1 MSVLKS
7 RPSVLSPSHRRTLQ
21 RNPLKLLFLL
31 LALLHGITSAQ
42 QTKPDSSHVSGTPA
56 GSVVVQQKKIDT
68 SAYQPT
74 KSPGKAMLFSA
85 VLPGAG
91 QFYNESYWKV
101 PIVVGFGVY
110 LVYNWIDNNK
120 LYKDYRDQY
129 KQSITPILPNGDPN
143 LLADRE
149 FYKDQRDS
157 FTWYLLIWYFV
168 TLADAYVDASLY
180 DFNVGSDLTLQNLPV
195 LSPVPVRAIQL
206 NLHIGF

>member
-1 MSVLKS
+1 L
-7 RPSVLSPSHRRTLQ
+7 
-21 RNPLKLLFLL
+21 LL
-31 LALLHGITSAQ
+31 LAIRPVCGLAQ
-42 QTKPDSSHVSGTPA
+42 QGDLDSAGVPGVQHGRVAAPKPGV
-56 GSVVVQQKKIDT
+56 DT
-68 SAYQPT
+68 LFHPT
-74 KSPGKAMLFSA
+74 KSPGKAMLLSA
-85 VLPGAG
+85 ILPGAG

-120 LYKDYRDQY
+120 LYKDYRDRY
-129 KQSITPILPNGDPN
+129 KESLATNPPNGDET
-143 LLADRE
+143 LLTNRE

-180 DFNVGSDLTLQNLPV
+180 DFNVSGDLSLQTLPV

-206 NLHIGF
+206 GVRIGF

>member
-1 MSVLKS
+1 M
-7 RPSVLSPSHRRTLQ
+7 SPSGNRTSRRVLLTLL
-21 RNPLKLLFLL
+21 PILLTMPFGLVHSQDK
-31 LALLHGITSAQ
+31 A
-42 QTKPDSSHVSGTPA
+42 PDSVRVQGVPA
-56 GSVVVQQKKIDT
+56 GRAAVPAQKSDT
-68 SAYQPT
+68 VYHPT
-74 KSPGKAMLFSA
+74 KSPGTAMLLSA

-110 LVYNWIDNNK
+110 LAYNWVDNNK
-120 LYKDYRDQY
+120 LYKQYRDQY
-129 KQSITPILPNGDPN
+129 KQTVEAGQPNSQ
-143 LLADRE
+143 LLNNRE

-180 DFNVGSDLTLQNLPV
+180 DFDVSGNLSIQTLPV
-195 LSPVPVRAIQL
+195 LSPVPVRAMQL

>member
-1 MSVLKS
+1 ML
-7 RPSVLSPSHRRTLQ
+7 LS
-21 RNPLKLLFLL
+21 
-31 LALLHGITSAQ
+31 AI
-42 QTKPDSSHVSGTPA
+42 
-56 GSVVVQQKKIDT
+56 
-68 SAYQPT
+68 
-74 KSPGKAMLFSA
+74 
-85 VLPGAG
+85 LPGAG

-120 LYKDYRDQY
+120 LYKNYHSQY
-129 KQSITPILPNGDPN
+129 QEALIQDPGGVLTSTQQ
-143 LLADRE
+143 LLGLRE

-180 DFNVGSDLTLQNLPV
+180 DFNVSGDLSLQTLPV
-195 LSPVPVRAIQL
+195 LSPVPVRAMQL

>member
-1 MSVLKS
+1 
-7 RPSVLSPSHRRTLQ
+7 LQ
-21 RNPLKLLFLL
+21 RAVLLGLFLM
-31 LALLHGITSAQ
+31 LALFPLMGKAQ
-42 QTKPDSSHVSGTPA
+42 EAGRDTVAPPNAPRIVDTTASEVETLPA
-56 GSVVVQQKKIDT
+56 S
-68 SAYQPT
+68 YHPT

-85 VLPGAG
+85 ILPGSG

-120 LYKDYRDQY
+120 LYQDYKEQY
-129 KQSITPILPNGDPN
+129 SQSITPALPEGNDA
-143 LLADRE
+143 LLNTRE

-157 FTWYLLIWYFV
+157 FTWYILIWYFI

-180 DFNVGSDLTLQNLPV
+180 DFNVGSDLSLHTLPV